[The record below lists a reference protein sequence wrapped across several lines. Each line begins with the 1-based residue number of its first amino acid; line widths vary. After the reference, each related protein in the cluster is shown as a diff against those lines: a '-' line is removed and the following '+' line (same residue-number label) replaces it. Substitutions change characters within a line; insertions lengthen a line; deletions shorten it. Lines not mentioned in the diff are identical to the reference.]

1 MIVKVSS
8 KGQVVIPNEIRE
20 KMEIKAGTFLEF
32 RQIDDKRLEVTV
44 IQDMIKELEGIY
56 KGSNLLQELE
66 KEHREEIEQ
75 DELYPRRLGSH
86 GMAGTRKRIP

>member
-44 IQDMIKELEGIY
+44 IKDMIKELEGIY

-75 DELYPRRLGSH
+75 DELYSRRLGSH
-86 GMAGTRKRIP
+86 GMARTRKRIP